1 MPYDDDHEESD
12 PSKISPNNSNHT
24 NNGSDHRAQ
33 NIYSLGILSADHLD
47 KQPSTSG
54 NASTASA
61 PQEVV
66 KVQFIQS
73 GGKVVPVK
81 PSPTTGGSNTPE
93 ATPKHKTKKK
103 LSKILAFGMAPKKP
117 KAKPPAS
124 KYQNFSDDDGEGEEG
139 EEEDGVS
146 LQESTSTMGES
157 IASSSAASWK
167 DVDAAIPVLQL

>member
-1 MPYDDDHEESD
+1 MGVLVLETGNRFATG
-12 PSKISPNNSNHT
+12 ISN
-24 NNGSDHRAQ
+24 
-33 NIYSLGILSADHLD
+33 LSML
-47 KQPSTSG
+47 
-54 NASTASA
+54 
-61 PQEVV
+61 
-66 KVQFIQS
+66 
-73 GGKVVPVK
+73 
-81 PSPTTGGSNTPE
+81 
-93 ATPKHKTKKK
+93 TKKK

-167 DVDAAIPVLQL
+167 EVDAAIPVLQL